1 MRRFMGRGAAMV
13 AALMMIGA
21 VFAFAGG
28 QQEPATETTE
38 GGAVKIEFWHSW
50 APESLAGRVLQGL
63 IDEYNAQNDGETF
76 VMPVYMAGKR
86 SEKIAGALA
95 AGDPPDMAWI
105 SNFGAAYYE
114 ADQLIDMDRVYDEYI
129 ERDDLIASLVDRQ
142 QYLGED
148 ISLPFENSS
157 LALLYDRRKLQEAGI
172 EEPSTDMDASWTWD
186 DFISAAA
193 QFSNPEEGQYG
204 WEPRINTAVLNS
216 LFWQNGGQ
224 YLSEDKRSNLIVED
238 PEMRARMVEALEVIH
253 RMVWD
258 ERITA
263 NDIGDQGFGTQDT
276 VFEIT
281 GPWDVASNMA
291 PEGAYE
297 AERFGVAPMPRLA
310 DGEYYSRWYQKSL
323 AVFQTNEARENATLE
338 FLSWFY
344 SPEIQAR
351 WSVEAGYL
359 PITESAQETE
369 IWQSH
374 LEDFPQY
381 QVFVEQSE
389 NLGIREKGVPHG
401 DIGTMLDAVRFDEA
415 TPEEAVATYIE
426 TAQQQLDQFWARRSN

>member
-1 MRRFMGRGAAMV
+1 MRRFVGSFAAMLGV
-13 AALMMIGA
+13 LLVIGA
-21 VFAFAGG
+21 GFGFAAG

-50 APESLAGRVLQGL
+50 APEGLTGGVLQGL
-63 IDEYNAQNDGETF
+63 LDEYNAQNEGEVF
-76 VMPVYMAGKR
+76 VMPVYMAGQR

-105 SNFGAAYYE
+105 SNFGSAYYE
-114 ADQLIDMDRVYDEYI
+114 ADQLLDMDRVYDGYI
-129 ERDDLIASLVDRQ
+129 DRDDLIANLVDRQ

-157 LALLYDRRKLQEAGI
+157 LALLYDRQKLREAGI
-172 EEPSTDMDASWTWD
+172 EEPSENIASSWTWD

-193 QFSNPEEGQYG
+193 QFSKPDEGQYG

-216 LFWQNGGQ
+216 IFWQNGGR
-224 YLSEDKRSNLIVED
+224 YLSDDNRTNLIAED
-238 PEMRARMVEALEVIH
+238 EQMQQRMVEALQVIH
-253 RMVWD
+253 RMLWED
-258 ERITA
+258 RITA

-281 GPWDVASNMA
+281 GPWDVARNTA
-291 PEGAYE
+291 PAGAYPS
-297 AERFGVAPMPRLA
+297 ERFGVAPMPRLA
-310 DGEYYSRWYQKSL
+310 NGEYYSRWYQKSL
-323 AVFQTNEARENATLE
+323 ALFKTNEARENATLD
-338 FLSWFY
+338 FVSWFY

-359 PITESAQETE
+359 PITESGQQTE

-374 LEDFPQY
+374 LEEFPQY
-381 QVFVEQSE
+381 QVFLQQAGSL
-389 NLGIREKGVPHG
+389 NIIEKGIPHG
-401 DIGTMLDAVRFDEA
+401 DVGTMLDAVRFDEA
-415 TPEEAVATYIE
+415 TPEEAVATYVE
-426 TAQQQLDQFWARRSN
+426 TAQQDLDQFWARQNN